1 MSIAALLWALILAL
15 SAATSVR
22 GMPRSMLG
30 QMRDLHLPSPLMRPA
45 VAWAH
50 LCSQL
55 LLAVG
60 LVFARGMTA
69 WLVGGAG
76 VLLATIYL
84 VLIIRAR
91 GSVCACL
98 SVTPRPITNL
108 TVLRNVA
115 ILVLA
120 IMGLG
125 WNYTGLVELLAF
137 VPFTIVIAC
146 EVVSASRHYRA

>member
-1 MSIAALLWALILAL
+1 MSLAALLWALILAL
-15 SAATSVR
+15 SAATSIG
-22 GMPRSMLG
+22 GMPRSMMG
-30 QMRDLHLPSPLMRPA
+30 KMRDLHLPSSLMRPA

-50 LCSQL
+50 LYTQL

-60 LVFARGMTA
+60 LVFARGITA
-69 WLVGGAG
+69 WLVGVAG
-76 VLLATIYL
+76 VFLATIYL

-120 IMGLG
+120 IMGLSWTYAG
-125 WNYTGLVELLAF
+125 MTELLAF
-137 VPFTIVIAC
+137 LPFAVAIAC
-146 EVVSASRHYRA
+146 EVVSASRHSRV